1 MPTSVFTGPSVCLPA
16 MLPKA
21 FRVAT
26 EMTLPLR
33 SGSVTTISGSGG
45 FFEMTR
51 VFISY
56 RRDDTAGQAGRVH
69 DRLTGEFG
77 DNNVFMDVDNIPLGA
92 DFTKVLGDEV
102 AKCDV
107 LLAMIGPNWLNAYAE
122 DGSRRL
128 DNPDDFVRTE
138 IATAL
143 QRDIPV
149 IPILLDGGRVPKS
162 DQLPSDLKR
171 LARRN
176 ALEVRHTSFRRDLD
190 KLIRG
195 LKAQPRRPTPQ
206 NEGGSESSKSASVTV
221 LDRVRGLLRVSI
233 QASSAR
239 RAEKRVD
246 PLGHRGHCWGIC
258 CLLAL
263 NLGSY
268 SVSI

>member
-1 MPTSVFTGPSVCLPA
+1 
-16 MLPKA
+16 
-21 FRVAT
+21 
-26 EMTLPLR
+26 
-33 SGSVTTISGSGG
+33 
-45 FFEMTR
+45 
-51 VFISY
+51 
-56 RRDDTAGQAGRVH
+56 
-69 DRLTGEFG
+69 
-77 DNNVFMDVDNIPLGA
+77 
-92 DFTKVLGDEV
+92 
-102 AKCDV
+102 
-107 LLAMIGPNWLNAYAE
+107 MIGPNWLNACAE

-149 IPILLDGGRVPKS
+149 IPILLDGGRVPNS

-206 NEGGSESSKSASVTV
+206 NEGGSEKSAPVTV

-239 RAEKRVD
+239 GLRSELIHLVIGGVVGVSVAYLLLTWVLIASPYNPGDTLSAVLTVVFVASASTLFWREALITAE
-246 PLGHRGHCWGIC
+246 RGWAPYGIVAFIVFVFYLS
-258 CLLAL
+258 CLLLFHPFGVLYHSYVARLEIGMFLIFLGFIVAEAAVAL
-263 NLGSY
+263 LFVLRRRHQRAMSG
-268 SVSI
+268 